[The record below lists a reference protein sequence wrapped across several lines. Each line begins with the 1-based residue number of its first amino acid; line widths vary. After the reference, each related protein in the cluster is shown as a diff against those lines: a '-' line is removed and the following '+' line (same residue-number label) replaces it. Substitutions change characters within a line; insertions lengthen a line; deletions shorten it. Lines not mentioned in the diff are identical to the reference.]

1 MFLDPRCHD
10 RTDLLA
16 RPLKYELSPVDNHP
30 MQHPHHEADAS
41 PFTMLAA
48 TIVLF
53 VAFVAI
59 CTGCSS
65 GSGAPAPSDPSS
77 PPPCYSADEPA
88 NDSFLTTEPI
98 AAGAELFM
106 LEGYIH
112 HLDLDCMIVLPATPV
127 AGRLLDVSFDYA
139 FGWDME
145 VSIGYRTATGDR
157 FSLWGAYDSW
167 GHGVLSQTVELPADA
182 VDLTFSIGQRTLNSP
197 PDSTR
202 YTVTVEVL

>member
-1 MFLDPRCHD
+1 MILDPLPIVTPD
-10 RTDLLA
+10 ILA
-16 RPLKYELSPVDNHP
+16 RPLNSVSANAENIT
-30 MQHPHHEADAS
+30 MQHPNHEADAS

-48 TIVLF
+48 TVILF

-88 NDSFLTTEPI
+88 NDSFLTTQPI
-98 AAGAELFM
+98 AVAEELFM
-106 LEGYIH
+106 LEGYVH
-112 HLDLDCMIVLPATPV
+112 HLDLDCMIVLPASPV

-145 VSIGYRTATGDR
+145 VSIGYRTAGGDR

-167 GHGVLSQTVELPADA
+167 GHGVLSQTVEIPAEA